1 MVEPCRPLLRYHG
14 GKWRIAPWIIQHFPQ
29 HRIYVEP
36 FGGAASVLLRK
47 PRSYAEV
54 YNDLDGE
61 IVNLFRVVREQGE
74 ELCRLVALTPY
85 ARDEFKLSYE
95 PTSDSDP
102 LEQARRTL
110 LRSWAGFGTS
120 LHKPTGFRSNS
131 ERNGSHPAMDWRNF
145 PPALAAI
152 VERLRG
158 VVIENRDAL
167 EVIAQHDGPQTLHYC
182 DPPYLPETRDPGTDY
197 RHEMTREDHVRLAE
211 ALHAVEGYV
220 VLSGYHSA
228 LYDELY
234 ADWPRVERA
243 TLADGARPRV
253 EVLWISPRT
262 WEVLT
267 ADILPGLEVQ
277 GFLRGTK

>member
-1 MVEPCRPLLRYHG
+1 MVEAHRPLLRYHG
-14 GKWRIAPWIIQHFPQ
+14 GKWRIAPWVIAHFPQ

-85 ARDEFKLSYE
+85 ARDEFELSYE
-95 PTSDSDP
+95 PADDP

-120 LHKPTGFRSNS
+120 FHKRTGFRSNS

-167 EVIAQHDGPQTLHYC
+167 EVIAQYDGPQTLHYC

-234 ADWPRVERA
+234 AGWPRVERA